1 MRAWLLDRYAAS
13 TFITCPH
20 RSLYCMAKAPIEIR
34 VDPTTKP
41 VACHSPATFP
51 VSGKVHDD
59 LLRDDA
65 MGMLE
70 KVLHDKSTEW
80 CHRMVV
86 TSNMMDLLT
95 ALWTCCH

>member
-13 TFITCPH
+13 TFNTCPH
-20 RSLYCMAKAPIEIR
+20 RSLNCMGKAPIEIH
-34 VDPTTKP
+34 VDPSTKP
-41 VACHSPATFP
+41 VACHTPATFP
-51 VSGKVHDD
+51 FSGKVYDD

-80 CHRMVV
+80 CHRMVII
-86 TSNMMDLLT
+86 SNMMDLLT